1 MNNCIVS
8 IGDVALDIFSRIKSR
23 KIKGEL
29 YYATD
34 TPAITSIHP
43 GGSAANFA
51 TWISRFEGKSAFIG
65 RVGNDFIG
73 DYLMKDLKDE
83 GIILN
88 VSKGSGYTAIIIA
101 LIDESGE
108 RTMITHRGESVNLSL
123 EEIDLDLISKANLI
137 FIPAY
142 SLFTGKISKTVLKLL
157 SFVKARS
164 KIISKIDLPNLK
176 DDLPNLKKSNFSK
189 EGSHR
194 ESLDNHKEYKNKNKS
209 PLIAVDLSSYGGIK
223 KYGPK
228 KFENL
233 LKDIKPDILFC
244 NKDEL
249 MVLYPEVNFNKAIA
263 ESKNLSPI
271 VMIKLGKEG
280 CIVNYLDENAKE
292 NVFRVK
298 AEKVKVIDTTGAGDA
313 FDAAFCY
320 KYLKC
325 GDVKKSAKFANSLA
339 SLVIAEYGARP
350 KIDIKKNRYTI
361 P

>member
-1 MNNCIVS
+1 MNNYIVS
-8 IGDVALDIFSRIKSR
+8 IGDVALDIFS
-23 KIKGEL
+23 KIKGGL
-29 YYATD
+29 CYATD
-34 TPAITSIHP
+34 TSAITSIHP

-51 TWISRFEGKSAFIG
+51 TWISRIGAKSAFIG

-83 GIILN
+83 GVLLN

-101 LIDESGE
+101 LIDKSGE

-123 EEIDLDLISKANLI
+123 EDVDFNLISKANLV

-142 SLFTGKISKTVLKLL
+142 SLFTGKISKTVLELL
-157 SFVKARS
+157 SFVKGRS
-164 KIISKIDLPNLK
+164 KIISKIDLHNFK
-176 DDLPNLKKSNFSK
+176 DDLPNFKKSNFYK

-194 ESLDNHKEYKNKNKS
+194 EILDNHKEYKNKS
-209 PLIAVDLSSYGGIK
+209 PLIAIDLSSYGGIK

-233 LKDIKPDILFC
+233 LNSIRPDILFC

-249 MVLYPEVNFNKAIA
+249 MTLYPKVNFNEAIT
-263 ESKNLSPI
+263 ESKNLSLIII
-271 VMIKLGKEG
+271 VKLGKEG

-298 AEKVKVIDTTGAGDA
+298 AEKVKVVDTTGAGDA

-320 KYLKC
+320 KFLKC

-350 KIDIKKNRYTI
+350 KIGVKKNRYTI
-361 P
+361 S